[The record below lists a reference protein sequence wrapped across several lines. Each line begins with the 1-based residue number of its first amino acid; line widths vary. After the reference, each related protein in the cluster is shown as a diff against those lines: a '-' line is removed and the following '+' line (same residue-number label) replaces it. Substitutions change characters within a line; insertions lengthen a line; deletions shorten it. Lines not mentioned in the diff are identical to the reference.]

1 MKILLDPQIFNNQKF
16 GGISRYYTEIF
27 DVLTNDRQIQIEVP
41 ILFTKNIYF
50 NESSMINNK
59 QKRYRFLLNLIVKA
73 GISIRKK
80 TRRINYNKTLKSLKK
95 QDFDLFIPTYY
106 DPYFLDYIGSKPFV
120 LTVYDMI
127 HELFPENISEDS
139 LLVKNKLLLMQEA
152 AKIIAVSNNTKK
164 DILKIYPHIKE
175 SKIEVVYHGN
185 SIVVNENVK
194 IDLPSRYILF
204 VGMRSGYKNFNFLL
218 HSIKELLKEDSTLFL
233 LCAGGYKFKDEER
246 KLILNLGLEKQV
258 IQRFFNEKELGV
270 FYNKALCFVFPSMY
284 EGFGIPVLE
293 SMACGCPIVLGNHS
307 SFPEVAGEAGV
318 YFDLNNSQDLKNK
331 VESLVVNES
340 LRKEF
345 SLKGLEQVK
354 KFNWENAAQECLKVY
369 HEAVQI
375 SK

>member
-1 MKILLDPQIFNNQKF
+1 MRILLDPQIFNNQKY

-27 DVLTNDRQIQIEVP
+27 ADLTKSSDIEIEVP
-41 ILFTKNIYF
+41 LIYTNNIYF
-50 NESSMINNK
+50 SESSLISKK
-59 QKRYRFLLNLIVKA
+59 QKRAAFLLNLIIKA
-73 GISIRKK
+73 GISIRKR
-80 TRRINYNKTLKSLKK
+80 TRIINYKKTIKALKR

-106 DPYFLDYIGSKPFV
+106 DTYFLDYIGSKPFV

-127 HELFPENISEDS
+127 HELFPQNTLEDS
-139 LLVKNKLLLMQEA
+139 KLVQDKLLLMEKA
-152 AKIIAVSNNTKK
+152 AKIIAVSTNTKK
-164 DILKIYPHIKE
+164 DILKIYPHIEE

-185 SIVVNENVK
+185 SIEVDENVK

-218 HSIKELLKEDSTLFL
+218 NSIKGLLKEDSSLFL
-233 LCAGGYKFKDEER
+233 VCAGGGKLKEEE
-246 KLILNLGLEKQV
+246 KKIILKLGLENQIIHK
-258 IQRFFNEKELGV
+258 FFDENELGV
-270 FYNKALCFVFPSMY
+270 FYKKAMCFVFPSIY

-318 YFDLNNSQDLKNK
+318 FFDLNNSQDFKNK
-331 VESLVVNES
+331 IESLVTNES

-354 KFNWENAAQECLKVY
+354 KFNWEKAAQECLRVY
-369 HEAVQI
+369 HKAVQI
-375 SK
+375 KR